1 MPLQYAANAT
11 VDISVQAVEISLN
24 MSPSSA
30 DTTVHIVSEEE
41 TVILPVYG
49 SDSAPITTGN
59 LNVITTLEFEDTD
72 HVIQPPVDGY
82 KTVKIDPLPSTEEE
96 SFTLDLLPVQFVPF
110 IFEVQTDNLV
120 YHDYDYYRVISDN
133 ITQFT
138 TDPNHASLSLEGSNG
153 NRLTEVTFLPSATP
167 SPGAAVISSPSDSYT
182 LPTVDGGVYN
192 CTVEWGDGT
201 TSTITSWN
209 QSEVTH
215 QYPSAGKYRI
225 KISGQFEGINFHRH
239 EELNH
244 HDHLKLLDVISWGE
258 DSKMDI
264 AGYVTPFNPYNIP
277 NTGSNGFH
285 TGYIGMFCGCRY
297 WNDVSGGAPN
307 WGTCGTA
314 KTLHPSSDGRRFGGS
329 AIITVFYGNSSLQ
342 ADISVWTTEDKPF
355 TGSAYR
361 LFLYRHRSGDI
372 DTFKANFHW
381 TPTTNNSWRMFSN
394 EGGNNRVVDADGS
407 SFLFSNANQRFEIF
421 NWKPLPASAGGT
433 YQLQDVFQSNNGMDP
448 DVSGLVNSRCTTVR
462 NLFSSG
468 DSFTGRGLENWDI
481 SNLVEIT
488 GSFANT
494 PINKILPWT
503 FAFGARISS
512 MLSNCSLYNSPC
524 NGWGTSGVLKANS
537 LFVDSGSFNNGG
549 VSWTDADWTNCGT
562 FSRMFKKTAFNQDV
576 SRWKL
581 STTRDFSMAEMFMQT
596 PFNRPVNTT
605 VVDGVKYWDM
615 SRCTNTSQMFYGC
628 GSFNQ
633 PLDAWNVSSVTDF
646 SSMFRETPFNQ
657 PLDAW
662 DVSSVT
668 DFSGMFRS
676 TPFNQPLD
684 AWDMSSATD
693 ISTMFYQAT
702 SFNQPLNTWNTGN
715 VTNMSSVFYG
725 ADGTHNFNQPL
736 SNWDTSKVTQMQ
748 QLFRACRSFNH
759 PLVTDGNKWDVS
771 KVTNMNNMFR
781 LCKDFNQDLSS
792 WDVSSVTDFSSMFR
806 NADSFNQDLSSWNT
820 SSATNMREIFAYNGS
835 FNGNVGNWD
844 VSNVTNL
851 SNTFIQ
857 ASSFTGQGLSTWRP
871 SSALT
876 QMVQTFYS
884 TTSLAVD
891 TDLGAWD
898 VSGVTTFDRC
908 FYNSNL
914 SGVNLNNWNVSSA
927 EDVSLMFGSADNFNT
942 DISGWDVSNV
952 KNMKG
957 MFKHADSFNQDLSSW
972 NLSSLVQNVDVYE
985 IPYEDSTRDN
995 FDYHGITTLAD
1006 GTDGIYSGIAH
1017 IFQDSGM
1024 SKANLDATISG
1035 WCDSTNTPNG
1045 STIPGGH
1052 LQLGRIPLNNSS
1064 ESQRLDDATILK
1076 MQNKNMTAKYSDGNF
1091 VY

>member
-49 SDSAPITTGN
+49 SDSAPITTGD
-59 LNVITTLEFEDTD
+59 LSVITTLEFEDTD

-96 SFTLDLLPVQFVPF
+96 SFTLDLLPVQLVPF

-120 YHDYDYYRVISDN
+120 YHDYDYYIFTDN
-133 ITQFT
+133 QYVQRT
-138 TDPNHASLSLEGSNG
+138 TDPNHATLSIQGNG
-153 NRLTEVTFLPSATP
+153 LRLTEITWLPTATP
-167 SPGAAVISSPSDSYT
+167 SPGAAVISSPADSYT

-244 HDHLKLLDVISWGE
+244 HDHLKLLDVISWGD

-264 AGYVTPFNPYNIP
+264 AGHVSPFNPHGV
-277 NTGSNGFH
+277 TSDGSGGFM
-285 TGYIGMFCGCRY
+285 TSSVGMFCGCKN

-314 KTLHPSSDGRRFGGS
+314 KTLHPDGDGRKFGSS
-329 AIITVFYGNSSLQ
+329 ALITVFYGNSSLQ
-342 ADISVWTTEDKPF
+342 ADISVWTTEDRPF
-355 TGSAYR
+355 TGNAYR
-361 LFLYRHRSGDI
+361 HFETRPRVSDI

-381 TPTTNNSWRMFSN
+381 LVSN
-394 EGGNNRVVDADGS
+394 GNNWKMFTNRGVVSAEGNS
-407 SFLFSNANQRFEIF
+407 LLRSNRNSRFEVS
-421 NWKPLPASAGGT
+421 NWKLDPAAPNIAWQTTFNG
-433 YQLQDVFQSNNGMDP
+433 NNNMDP
-448 DVSGLVNSRCTTVR
+448 DVSNLVGPNVSTVAYIF
-462 NLFSSG
+462 NG
-468 DSFTGRGLENWDI
+468 ADSFTGRGLENWDI
-481 SNLVEIT
+481 SGIDTNSSNSSGFT
-488 GSFANT
+488 SAFAGT
-494 PINKILPWT
+494 AINKILPWT
-503 FAFGARISS
+503 FAFGARLTN
-512 MLSNCSLYNSPC
+512 MLFKCKLYDSPC
-524 NGWGTSGVLKANS
+524 NGWDTSGVYQA
-537 LFVDSGSFNNGG
+537 SGVFHEASNFNNGG
-549 VSWTDADWTNCGT
+549 VSWTDADWTNCQT
-562 FSRMFKKTAFNQDV
+562 FGSMFRKTLFNQDV

-581 STTRDFSMAEMFMQT
+581 STTRDFSMKSMFMQT

-605 VVDGVKYWDM
+605 VVDEVKYWDM
-615 SRCTNTSQMFYGC
+615 SRCTNTSQMFYNS
-628 GSFNQ
+628 GS
-633 PLDAWNVSSVTDF
+633 
-646 SSMFRETPFNQ
+646 
-657 PLDAW
+657 
-662 DVSSVT
+662 
-668 DFSGMFRS
+668 
-676 TPFNQPLD
+676 FNQPLD
-684 AWDMSSATD
+684 AWDMSNVTD
-693 ISTMFYQAT
+693 ISSMFYNAIQ
-702 SFNQPLNTWNTGN
+702 FNQPLNTWNTGN
-715 VTNMSSVFYG
+715 VTNMSSVFYAG
-725 ADGTHNFNQPL
+725 NDTHNFNQPL

-771 KVTNMNNMFR
+771 KVTNMSGMFY

-792 WDVSSVTDFSSMFR
+792 WDVSSVENFNSMFR
-806 NADSFNQDLSSWNT
+806 DADSFNQDLSSWNT
-820 SSATNMREIFAYNGS
+820 SSATSMQEMFSSNGS
-835 FNGNVGNWD
+835 FNGNVSNWD

-857 ASSFTGQGLSTWRP
+857 APSFTGQGLSTWRP

-957 MFKHADSFNQDLSSW
+957 MFKGADSFNQDLSSW

-985 IPYEDSTRDN
+985 IPYGDSTRDN

-1006 GTDGIYSGIAH
+1006 GTDGIYSGIAN

-1064 ESQRLDDATILK
+1064 ESQRLDASTIDK

>member
-96 SFTLDLLPVQFVPF
+96 SFTLDLLPVQLVPF

-120 YHDYDYYRVISDN
+120 YHDYDYYIFTDN
-133 ITQFT
+133 QYVQRT
-138 TDPNHASLSLEGSNG
+138 TDPNHATLSLQGNG
-153 NRLTEVTFLPSATP
+153 LRLTEITWLPSATP
-167 SPGAAVISSPSDSYT
+167 SPGAAVISSPADSYT

-244 HDHLKLLDVISWGE
+244 HDHLKLLDVISWGD

-264 AGYVTPFNPYNIP
+264 AGHVSPFNPHGV
-277 NTGSNGFH
+277 TSDGSGGFM
-285 TGYIGMFCGCRY
+285 TSSVGMFCGCKN

-314 KTLHPSSDGRRFGGS
+314 KTLHPDGDGRKFGSS
-329 AIITVFYGNSSLQ
+329 ALITVFYGNSSLQ
-342 ADISVWTTEDKPF
+342 ADISVWTTEDRPF
-355 TGSAYR
+355 TGNAYR
-361 LFLYRHRSGDI
+361 HFETRPRVSDI

-381 TPTTNNSWRMFSN
+381 LVSN
-394 EGGNNRVVDADGS
+394 GNNWKMFTNRGVVSAEGNS
-407 SFLFSNANQRFEIF
+407 LLRSNRNSRFEVS
-421 NWKPLPASAGGT
+421 NWKLDPAAPNIAWQTTFNG
-433 YQLQDVFQSNNGMDP
+433 NNNMDP
-448 DVSGLVNSRCTTVR
+448 DVSNLVGPNVSTVAYIF
-462 NLFSSG
+462 NG
-468 DSFTGRGLENWDI
+468 ADSFTGRGLENWDI
-481 SNLVEIT
+481 SGIDTNSSNSSGFT
-488 GSFANT
+488 SAFAGT
-494 PINKILPWT
+494 AINKILPWT
-503 FAFGARISS
+503 FAFGARLTN
-512 MLSNCSLYNSPC
+512 MLFKCKLYDSPC
-524 NGWGTSGVLKANS
+524 NGWDTSGVYQA
-537 LFVDSGSFNNGG
+537 SGVFHEASNFNNGG
-549 VSWTDADWTNCGT
+549 VSWTDADWTNCQT
-562 FSRMFKKTAFNQDV
+562 FGSMFRKTLFNQDV

-581 STTRDFSMAEMFMQT
+581 STTRDFSMKSMFMQT

-605 VVDGVKYWDM
+605 VVDEVKYWDM
-615 SRCTNTSQMFYGC
+615 SRCTNTSQMFYNS
-628 GSFNQ
+628 GS
-633 PLDAWNVSSVTDF
+633 
-646 SSMFRETPFNQ
+646 
-657 PLDAW
+657 
-662 DVSSVT
+662 
-668 DFSGMFRS
+668 
-676 TPFNQPLD
+676 FNQPLD
-684 AWDMSSATD
+684 AWDMSNVTD
-693 ISTMFYQAT
+693 ISSMFYNAIQ
-702 SFNQPLNTWNTGN
+702 FNQPLNTWNTGN
-715 VTNMSSVFYG
+715 VTNMSSVFYAG
-725 ADGTHNFNQPL
+725 NDTHNFNQPL

-771 KVTNMNNMFR
+771 KVTNMSGMFY

-792 WDVSSVTDFSSMFR
+792 WDVSSVENFNSMFR
-806 NADSFNQDLSSWNT
+806 DADSFNQDLSSWNT
-820 SSATNMREIFAYNGS
+820 SSATSMQEMFSSNGS
-835 FNGNVGNWD
+835 FNGNVSNWD
-844 VSNVTNL
+844 VSNVTSLN
-851 SNTFIQ
+851 NTFIQ

-957 MFKHADSFNQDLSSW
+957 MFKGADSFNQDLSSW

-985 IPYEDSTRDN
+985 IPYGDSTRDN

-1006 GTDGIYSGIAH
+1006 GTDGIYSGIAN

-1035 WCDSTNTPNG
+1035 WCDSTNMPNG

-1064 ESQRLDDATILK
+1064 ESQRLDASTIDK